1 MTWRLFCSPIRDVVI
16 FSPCFMMKK
25 ENKQG
30 GSMMA
35 YYGAIEAGGTKFC
48 CAIGNEHGDI
58 LEEMTIPTE
67 HPEKTIQKLIPF
79 FEQHDIAALGV
90 GSFGPICV
98 QRMILHTVI
107 S

>member
-1 MTWRLFCSPIRDVVI
+1 MTWKLFCSPIRDVVI
-16 FSPCFMMKK
+16 FYPMFYD
-25 ENKQG
+25 EEREQAG

-67 HPEKTIQKLIPF
+67 HPENNTKN
-79 FEQHDIAALGV
+79 
-90 GSFGPICV
+90 SF
-98 QRMILHTVI
+98 HF
-107 S
+107 